1 MRVREAKLP
10 RIGRRYDLITH
21 AGCRLGV
28 RVHRSGRR
36 DLVVF
41 NVPADPD
48 AAHVLLRLTREE
60 SEILSQLLAD
70 DHPVGLPT

>member
-10 RIGRRYDLITH
+10 GVGRRYDLITH

-28 RVHRSGRR
+28 VVHRSGRR

-48 AAHVLLRLTREE
+48 AAHELVRLTREE
-60 SEILSQLLAD
+60 SELLSRLFVD
-70 DHPVGLPT
+70 DHPVDLPT